1 MALTNNFLPSTNL
14 VFTPNNF
21 ASQLAERQKDDRN
34 AVQGA
39 LKFGTQ
45 LYDFL
50 QSNKQADL
58 MEKDA
63 TDKQDILNQIADDQA
78 KLELLKK
85 DLATLQGGV

>member
-1 MALTNNFLPSTNL
+1 MALTNNFIPSTSL
-14 VFTPNNF
+14 VFTPTNF

-63 TDKQDILNQIADDQA
+63 ADKQSLQDQIAADSQT
-78 KLELLKK
+78 LEELKK
-85 DLATLQGGV
+85 QLAALQGA

>member
-14 VFTPNNF
+14 VFSPTNF
-21 ASQLAERQKDDRN
+21 ASQLAERQKEDRN

-58 MEKDA
+58 MEQN
-63 TDKQDILNQIADDQA
+63 TDDKNEIEASIAADTQELNNLKQ
-78 KLELLKK
+78 KL
-85 DLATLQGGV
+85 AALQGA

>member
-14 VFTPNNF
+14 VFSPTNF
-21 ASQLAERQKDDRN
+21 AAQLAERQKDDRN

-63 TDKQDILNQIADDQA
+63 TDKQALQEQIADDQA

>member
-1 MALTNNFLPSTNL
+1 MALTNNFIPSTSL
-14 VFTPNNF
+14 VFTPTNF

-50 QSNKQADL
+50 QSNKQAEL
-58 MEKDA
+58 MEQN
-63 TDKQDILNQIADDQA
+63 TDN
-78 KLELLKK
+78 KK
-85 DLATLQGGV
+85 DIEASIAADIQELNKLKQQLAALQGA

>member
-1 MALTNNFLPSTNL
+1 MALTNNFIPSTNL
-14 VFTPNNF
+14 VFTPINF

-39 LKFGTQ
+39 FKFGTQ

-63 TDKQDILNQIADDQA
+63 ADKQSLQEQIAADSQT
-78 KLELLKK
+78 LEELKK
-85 DLATLQGGV
+85 QLAALQGV

>member
-14 VFTPNNF
+14 VFSPANF
-21 ASQLAERQKDDRN
+21 AAQLADRQKENRN

-39 LKFGTQ
+39 FKFGTQ

-58 MEKDA
+58 MEQDA
-63 TDKQDILNQIADDQA
+63 AAKQDLQKTIADDTQR
-78 KLELLKK
+78 LEELKK
-85 DLATLQGGV
+85 QLAALQGA